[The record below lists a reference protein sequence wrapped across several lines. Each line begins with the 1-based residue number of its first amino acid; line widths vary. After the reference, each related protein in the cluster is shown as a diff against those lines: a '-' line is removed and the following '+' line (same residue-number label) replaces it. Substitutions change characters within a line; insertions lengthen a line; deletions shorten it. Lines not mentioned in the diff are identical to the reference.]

1 MKKHLAP
8 FVPGHTIVTSELL
21 TSQGAVSAAPFGS
34 ASILP
39 ISWMYIRMMGA
50 QGLRQAS
57 QVAIL
62 NANYIA
68 ARLKSAYDVLYTG
81 RNGYVAHECILD
93 IRPLKAK
100 FGITEMDIAKRLIDY
115 GFHAPTMSF
124 PVGGTLMVEPTES
137 ESQTELDRFIDAM
150 LGIRAEMERVG
161 SGEWTAEDNPLVN
174 APHIQTELAAEWS
187 HPYSRE
193 VAVFPTQ
200 STRDNKYWPTVK
212 RLDDVYGDRHLQCSC
227 APMSDYG

>member
-1 MKKHLAP
+1 
-8 FVPGHTIVTSELL
+8 
-21 TSQGAVSAAPFGS
+21 
-34 ASILP
+34 
-39 ISWMYIRMMGA
+39 
-50 QGLRQAS
+50 
-57 QVAIL
+57 
-62 NANYIA
+62 
-68 ARLKSAYDVLYTG
+68 
-81 RNGYVAHECILD
+81 CILD

-174 APHIQTELAAEWS
+174 APH
-187 HPYSRE
+187 
-193 VAVFPTQ
+193 
-200 STRDNKYWPTVK
+200 
-212 RLDDVYGDRHLQCSC
+212 
-227 APMSDYG
+227 